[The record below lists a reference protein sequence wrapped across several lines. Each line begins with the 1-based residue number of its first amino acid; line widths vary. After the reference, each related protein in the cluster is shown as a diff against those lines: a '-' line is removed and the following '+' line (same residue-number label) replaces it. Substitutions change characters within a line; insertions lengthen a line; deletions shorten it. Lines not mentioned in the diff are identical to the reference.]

1 MNFFFYSVKYLKI
14 LNRNNFTFTVDDH
27 GSSQRYASFSTDDY
41 GSIFGVSLDLK
52 SDSVNSRQHHQPHI
66 DYGISN
72 PDIPPN
78 GLHSIL
84 SAAVQSSTPSST
96 IGSSL
101 PVSLNM
107 RSCMNSTIAPTIYT
121 IEDQSG
127 DRPLINLAPPSIVTD
142 GNSGG
147 ENDITPSSRPAQQ
160 KKRKLSVTECFPMA
174 GNAISATT
182 TSTRVKQEPRNTN
195 ILLFAF
201 LLSFS
206 FKTNVHHFCYRAYY

>member
-1 MNFFFYSVKYLKI
+1 M
-14 LNRNNFTFTVDDH
+14 NRNYFTFIVDDH
-27 GSSQRYASFSTDDY
+27 SSSQRYASFSTDDY

-72 PDIPPN
+72 PGIPPN
-78 GLHSIL
+78 GLHGIL
-84 SAAVQSSTPSST
+84 SATVQSSTPSST

-107 RSCMNSTIAPTIYT
+107 RSCMNSNIAPTIYT

-127 DRPLINLAPPSIVTD
+127 DSPLINLTPPSIVTD
-142 GNSGG
+142 GNSRG

-182 TSTRVKQEPRNTN
+182 TSTRVKQEPRNTD